1 MHESHI
7 HALISL
13 YLVFLLPLSWFAT
26 SPKPL
31 RVRET
36 RDVCEGYGRK
46 FKAVLKVKFVDFR
59 GLGAMT
65 H

>member
-1 MHESHI
+1 MVC
-7 HALISL
+7 
-13 YLVFLLPLSWFAT
+13 YF
-26 SPKPL
+26 PKPL

-46 FKAVLKVKFVDFR
+46 FKAVLKVRFVDFR